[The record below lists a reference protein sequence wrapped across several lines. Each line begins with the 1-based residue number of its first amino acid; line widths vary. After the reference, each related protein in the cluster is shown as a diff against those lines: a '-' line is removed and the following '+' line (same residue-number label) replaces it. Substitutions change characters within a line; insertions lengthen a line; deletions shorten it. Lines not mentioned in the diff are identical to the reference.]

1 MPWIVLLISAVLEAV
16 WATALGASD
25 GLSRPGPSLIFIIG
39 LAASMLGLG
48 HAARHIP
55 IATAYAVWT
64 GVGAALT
71 VSWSMLVGTEDIT
84 ALRVVFLVGIVGCV
98 VGLKIVKPKK
108 TEQDPLVIGE
118 GQHPSL
124 PAAPGD
130 AADSQDQGQSAKAP
144 KKQKSVSF
152 LASLTGADVMVDFI
166 KTNNDF
172 AKRD

>member
-25 GLSRPGPSLIFIIG
+25 GLSRLGPSLIFIIG

-48 HAARHIP
+48 YAARHIP

-71 VSWSMLVGTEDIT
+71 VSWSMLMGAEDVT
-84 ALRVVFLVGIVGCV
+84 ALRVVFLIGIVGCV

-108 TEQDPLVIGE
+108 AGQVPLVIGD
-118 GQHPSL
+118 GDQTSL
-124 PAAPGD
+124 SAAPSNSD
-130 AADSQDQGQSAKAP
+130 ESQDQGRPAKAP
-144 KKQKSVSF
+144 KKQKSVRF
-152 LASLTGADVMVDFI
+152 LASLTGADVMVDFVKI
-166 KTNNDF
+166 NHDF